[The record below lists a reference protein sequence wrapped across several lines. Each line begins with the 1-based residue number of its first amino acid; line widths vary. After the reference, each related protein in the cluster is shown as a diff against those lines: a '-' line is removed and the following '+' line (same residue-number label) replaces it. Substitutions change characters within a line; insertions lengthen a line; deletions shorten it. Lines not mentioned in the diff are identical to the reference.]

1 MQGKIENIKLDIK
14 KKRKGIFL
22 KECTNKQILK
32 KYTESNRQINRQ
44 SKECRIFTTFVT
56 RDYIKLKLSKHLSL
70 PLIAFL
76 RCKLHFA
83 QTKTKNRIRITS
95 ERIR

>member
-14 KKRKGIFL
+14 KKWKGIFL

-44 SKECRIFTTFVT
+44 SKSVQFLQHLLRVTT
-56 RDYIKLKLSKHLSL
+56 SS
-70 PLIAFL
+70 
-76 RCKLHFA
+76 
-83 QTKTKNRIRITS
+83 
-95 ERIR
+95 